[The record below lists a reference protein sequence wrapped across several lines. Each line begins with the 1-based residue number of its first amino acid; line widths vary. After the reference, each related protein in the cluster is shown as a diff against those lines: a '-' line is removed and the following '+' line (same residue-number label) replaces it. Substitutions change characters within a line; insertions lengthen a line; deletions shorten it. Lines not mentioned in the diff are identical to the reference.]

1 MPLVFSGVSVY
12 NDIRKEGFSM
22 AIQFK
27 FNIME
32 ALKEEGYTSTRLR
45 NEKLMGE
52 SYMTQLRR
60 GELVSWATIDTI
72 CRLLKCHPGEI
83 LEYKEEG

>member
-1 MPLVFSGVSVY
+1 
-12 NDIRKEGFSM
+12 M
-22 AIQFK
+22 AIKFK

-32 ALKEEGYTSTRLR
+32 ALKEAGYSSTRLR

-72 CRLLKCHPGEI
+72 CRLLNCQPGDF
-83 LEYKEEG
+83 LEYKGEG

>member
-1 MPLVFSGVSVY
+1 
-12 NDIRKEGFSM
+12 M
-22 AIQFK
+22 AITFK

-32 ALKEEGYTSTRLR
+32 ALKDAGYSSTRLR

-72 CRLLKCHPGEI
+72 CRLLNCQPGDI